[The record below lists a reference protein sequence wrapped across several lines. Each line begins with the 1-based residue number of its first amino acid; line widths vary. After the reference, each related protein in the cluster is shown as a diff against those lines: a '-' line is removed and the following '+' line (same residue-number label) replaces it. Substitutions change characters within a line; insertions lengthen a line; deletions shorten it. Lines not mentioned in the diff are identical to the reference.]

1 VFSCLGRLGC
11 LLLLV
16 LAGAVAF
23 LMRDRWMPRVLGRG
37 ERAPVTWETVKEPG
51 AGTQKT
57 GNDIA
62 SLGRANGPAYVTVSA
77 AELAE
82 LMVASSGHSLP
93 ANLDSVE
100 AAVDSEAV
108 RVRALVELE
117 DLRGLDALGP
127 LASILDKRE
136 RIEFTGTMGVLRPG
150 LGEFRVASVKIAELS
165 LPRAAIPRL
174 LARLDASVR
183 PEGVSP
189 NGIAIT
195 IPEYIGDVRISRGEI
210 TLYRRTP

>member
-37 ERAPVTWETVKEPG
+37 ARAPVTWETVKEPG

-100 AAVDSEAV
+100 AAVDSETV